1 VFSRTLHH
9 FGVFNFR
16 YFLMLNQKHP
26 IWTIVVRP
34 FLVGKGPDL
43 FQLIDMSTHA
53 PIHIMALDATLRA
66 RIARLAF
73 DAGHHAE
80 IYASIEEFASAAPA
94 NGIGLV
100 EAGPG
105 GRYVYSI
112 IESMSVA
119 GKWVPI
125 VAFNDSPCVPEVV
138 RLIKSGAID
147 FVATPTSSS
156 EISALIDQV
165 LPDAE
170 AQRQRRKLYT
180 EARVRISRLS
190 SREKQVFN
198 HMASGDSNKAIARRL
213 DISPRTVEVHRAK
226 MMGKLGTQ
234 SIADVVRYYLITA
247 ENAVA

>member
-1 VFSRTLHH
+1 MFLFPH
-9 FGVFNFR
+9 FNR
-16 YFLMLNQKHP
+16 KHP
-26 IWTIVVRP
+26 IWTLVVRV
-34 FLVGKGPDL
+34 FSVGKGPEL
-43 FQLIDMSTHA
+43 FHLTDMSTRT
-53 PIHIMALDATLRA
+53 PIHIMALDAALRA

-80 IYASIEEFASAAPA
+80 IYASMEEFASSAPTS
-94 NGIGLV
+94 GIGLV
-100 EAGPG
+100 EAGPD
-105 GRYVYSI
+105 GRYVHSI
-112 IESMSVA
+112 IESMSAA
-119 GKWVPI
+119 GKWVPV
-125 VAFNDSPCVPEVV
+125 VAFNDRPCVPEVV

-147 FVATPTSSS
+147 YVATPTSSS
-156 EISALIDQV
+156 EISTLIDQV

-180 EARVRISRLS
+180 DARARIGRLS

-234 SIADVVRYYLITA
+234 SIADVVRYYLITD